1 MCEKVKPFC
10 NKSDIRRIFQVSQ
23 SKADRIYSV
32 ADQIDDKELE
42 WRIEPFKVRLTTV
55 CKVTGIN
62 LNTLQKIKAS
72 NEG

>member
-1 MCEKVKPFC
+1 MMAIKPYL

-72 NEG
+72 SEG